1 MAALCGAQ
9 DRPRDLVGDVVTIG
23 RDPVNDVD
31 LAGDPEV
38 SRAHAELRRR
48 DGRWLV
54 ADLGS
59 RNGTFVN
66 GRLVRRHPLRDGD
79 RLRFGTTTLTFVA
92 GDDRHVT
99 EVSPDPVGSGPALTH
114 RERQVLSL
122 VARGRTDRAIA
133 EELVISVSTV
143 RSHLD
148 RIREK
153 TGLRRRSE
161 LTRLAMEQGV
171 GG

>member
-1 MAALCGAQ
+1 VAALSGAE
-9 DRPRDLVGDVVTIG
+9 DRPRELVGDRVTIG

-31 LAGDPEV
+31 LADDPEV

-48 DGRWLV
+48 GGRWSV

-66 GRLVRRHPLRDGD
+66 GRPVRRHPLRDGD
-79 RLRFGTTTLTFVA
+79 RLRFGATTLTFLA
-92 GDDRHVT
+92 GDDEHAT
-99 EVSPDPVGSGPALTH
+99 EASPDPVRSGPELTD

-122 VARGRTDRAIA
+122 LARGRTDRAIG
-133 EELVISVSTV
+133 EELAISVSTV

-161 LTRLAMEQGV
+161 LTRLAIDEGLA
-171 GG
+171 G